1 MSFFNSFDSPSTW
14 KKNVQE
20 DDTGE
25 VTRKIFIKP
34 LRSFVQNM
42 HGEKVLVMYL
52 DSSNYAKK
60 EVGKVTIKY
69 SGK

>member
-1 MSFFNSFDSPSTW
+1 M
-14 KKNVQE
+14 QE